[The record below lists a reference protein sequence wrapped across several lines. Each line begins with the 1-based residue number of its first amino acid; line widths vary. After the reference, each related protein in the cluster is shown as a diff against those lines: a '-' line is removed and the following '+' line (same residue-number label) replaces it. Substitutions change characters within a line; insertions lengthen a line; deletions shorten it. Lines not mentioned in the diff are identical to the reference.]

1 VSTDRIFLAFA
12 LVVGIAVGGV
22 IVLVPQSRAIG
33 LAPYFWVL
41 IAFALFEG
49 AIYARRGG
57 ARDGDMVNVFFAAAA
72 RQLGGELSCCGIS
85 SRPSGATRPRRVN
98 AFARLIS
105 P

>member
-1 VSTDRIFLAFA
+1 MSTDRIFIAFA

-49 AIYARRGG
+49 QSMHDAAARRGPRSPCKPG
-57 ARDGDMVNVFFAAAA
+57 
-72 RQLGGELSCCGIS
+72 LSAS
-85 SRPSGATRPRRVN
+85 PSR
-98 AFARLIS
+98 
-105 P
+105 

>member
-1 VSTDRIFLAFA
+1 VSTDRIFIAFA

-49 AIYARRGG
+49 AIYARRGRAAG
-57 ARDGDMVNVFFAAAA
+57 PPISMQTRIIGFAIALALMFFIPLAA
-72 RQLGGELSCCGIS
+72 GIE
-85 SRPSGATRPRRVN
+85 VKM
-98 AFARLIS
+98 F
-105 P
+105 

>member
-1 VSTDRIFLAFA
+1 MSTDRIFIAFA

-49 AIYARRGG
+49 AIYARRGRAAG
-57 ARDGDMVNVFFAAAA
+57 PPISMQTGIIGFAIALALMFFIPLAA
-72 RQLGGELSCCGIS
+72 GIE
-85 SRPSGATRPRRVN
+85 VKM
-98 AFARLIS
+98 F
-105 P
+105 